1 MVISDNLMN
10 ITLKKAKIGQNEKIN
25 ILLKDSKI
33 KDKKIEELN
42 NKIMSLEKIIQNLI
56 VRIEN
61 LEKNKENNSQNQIY
75 LGKNNKIKNETNLY
89 GSKIFNYEEEISFLF
104 NGISQNNNNK
114 ITLKLLFSSE
124 IDGENEEKLK
134 TIYTKKN
141 DLLFLI
147 KTKENKRFGGYAHE
161 SFELSEFHKKDSRAF
176 LFNID
181 NLQIY
186 RSKNTKCS
194 IFKNEYTMNSINFG
208 GGVDLKIYHKFFSE
222 QNYTNPNGNL
232 HYDYN
237 NKEFALNGNKNYDIS
252 ILEIFKVIIE

>member
-134 TIYTKKN
+134 TIYTKK
-141 DLLFLI
+141 
-147 KTKENKRFGGYAHE
+147 K
-161 SFELSEFHKKDSRAF
+161 
-176 LFNID
+176 
-181 NLQIY
+181 
-186 RSKNTKCS
+186 
-194 IFKNEYTMNSINFG
+194 
-208 GGVDLKIYHKFFSE
+208 
-222 QNYTNPNGNL
+222 
-232 HYDYN
+232 
-237 NKEFALNGNKNYDIS
+237 
-252 ILEIFKVIIE
+252 